1 MSHRYLTAMFGLVAV
16 VALTPILAAAQSPEV
31 PRTPWGAPDLQGS
44 GTVMRTTSLDSDN
57 VAHPSFSRSAS

>member
-31 PRTPWGAPDLQGS
+31 PRTPWGAPDLQGVWDCNAYDLA
-44 GTVMRTTSLDSDN
+44 GQ
-57 VAHPSFSRSAS
+57 